1 MVQQLFF
8 LIYQRLVQV
17 GQQIIL
23 FLGFGILVMEIL
35 QLNKIQFTHTAMD
48 YMLHV

>member
-1 MVQQLFF
+1 MDRQPIL

-17 GQQIIL
+17 GQQIIP

-48 YMLHV
+48 YMPHV